1 MKIGKFEL
9 FTINSGFFSLD
20 GGAMFGVIPRPLW
33 ERTNPPD
40 SRNRI
45 RLATRSLLLKSPSAN
60 ILIDNGMGNKSD
72 EKSKDIYNIDQD
84 NYSLEK
90 SLAGIGLHKEDITA
104 VILTHLHFDHCGG
117 STEYDNGRLVPAF
130 PNAKYYVSRK
140 NYDWAVEATERDKAS
155 YLKENF
161 VPLAE
166 EGVLTFLNGNT
177 FDDGIE
183 LIEMNGH
190 TFGMN
195 LVKISDS
202 SNTLLYCADLLP
214 CRAHVP
220 LPYIM
225 GYDLQP
231 LVTLDEKKKILSAAA
246 DEGWILFF
254 EHDPDTAAARTVRTE
269 KGFKADALTEIV

>member
-1 MKIGKFEL
+1 MKIGKYEL
-9 FTINSGFFSLD
+9 YPVNSGFFSLD

-33 ERTNPPD
+33 EKTNPPD

-45 RLATRSLLLKSPSAN
+45 RLATRCLLLKSPSGN

-72 EKSKDIYNIDQD
+72 EKAKDIYNIDQD
-84 NYSLEK
+84 EFSLEK
-90 SLAGIGLHKEDITA
+90 SLAGIGLHKDDITA

-117 STEYDNGRLVPAF
+117 STEYEKGRIVPSF
-130 PNAKYYVSRK
+130 KNAKYYVSRK
-140 NYDWAVEATERDKAS
+140 NYDWAVMASERDRAS
-155 YLKENF
+155 YIKDNF

-166 EGVLTFLNGNT
+166 EGLITFLNGNT

-202 SNTLLYCADLLP
+202 SGTLLYCADLLP
-214 CRAHVP
+214 CRAHIP

-231 LVTLDEKKKILSAAA
+231 LVTLEEKKNILAAAA

-254 EHDPDTAAARTVRTE
+254 EHDPATPAARAARTE
-269 KGFKADALTEIV
+269 KGFKADELTEIV